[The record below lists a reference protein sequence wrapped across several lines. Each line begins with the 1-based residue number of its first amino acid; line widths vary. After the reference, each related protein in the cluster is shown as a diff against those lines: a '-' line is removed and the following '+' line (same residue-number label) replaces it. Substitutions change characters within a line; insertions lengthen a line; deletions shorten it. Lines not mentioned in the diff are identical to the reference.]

1 VKVVKTINECRA
13 ARRELKKLAL
23 VPTMGALHAG
33 HLSLI
38 EAAKKRAPH
47 VAVSIFVNPTQFGPR
62 EDFAKYP
69 RPIEADLAMCEK
81 AGVELVFNPPPEEM
95 YPPGEPEV
103 VVDLPPLTTV
113 LEGKHRPGHF
123 RGVCQVVAKLF
134 NVIEPEVA
142 CFGQKDFQQL
152 RVLTAMVETLNW
164 PIEVFGCPTLR
175 DPDGLA
181 MSSRNQY
188 LSLDERN
195 KALSISRALF
205 TGEKEFH
212 SGIRQTN
219 RLVATMQNI
228 LLAQHLNID
237 YVATVDPLTLKN
249 IEVVKDRAVLAIA
262 ARVGVTRLIDN
273 VIIGDPPKP
282 VVPSL

>member
-1 VKVVKTINECRA
+1 
-13 ARRELKKLAL
+13 
-23 VPTMGALHAG
+23 
-33 HLSLI
+33 
-38 EAAKKRAPH
+38 
-47 VAVSIFVNPTQFGPR
+47 
-62 EDFAKYP
+62 
-69 RPIEADLAMCEK
+69 MCEK

-95 YPPGEPEV
+95 YPTGEPEV

-134 NVIEPEVA
+134 NVVEPEVA

-164 PIEVFGCPTLR
+164 PIEVVGCPTLR

-188 LSLDERN
+188 LSLEERN

-212 SGIRQTN
+212 SGVRQTN

-237 YVATVDPLTLKN
+237 YVATVDPATLKN

-262 ARVGVTRLIDN
+262 ARVGATRLIDN
-273 VIIGDPPKP
+273 VIIGDPPKAAAATVSAP
-282 VVPSL
+282 GLFGPRPA